1 MYMEI
6 PNKYCML
13 LFPIRVLAVVLT
25 FGKKRLKRKFLSMPS
40 GSVGIFS
47 RKSTEEAARHIMT
60 SIETERLV
68 AA

>member
-6 PNKYCML
+6 LINIACYYF
-13 LFPIRVLAVVLT
+13 LFVFLAVVLT
-25 FGKKRLKRKFLSMPS
+25 FGKKRLKKKIPIHAFRERR
-40 GSVGIFS
+40 IFS